1 MLLQTERAVIHAC
14 RISCC
19 IFFLRIYT
27 YLNFQNESSSSPMNI
42 IVLIF
47 ENACLISL
55 LAIFL

>member
-19 IFFLRIYT
+19 IFFLRIYD
-27 YLNFQNESSSSPMNI
+27 LNFQNESSSSPMNI

-47 ENACLISL
+47 ENVGLISL